1 MKFFAKS
8 LLNFDSVNKLNKE
21 LEEKNKELKKLTQRL
36 DYALKGSTDGLWDW
50 NIKTSEVYFSPQWKS
65 MLGFSEDEISGSLKE
80 WEDRIHPDDIK
91 NVYKDLQKHMDAK
104 SDRYVNEHRVLCKDG
119 SYKWILD
126 RGKIVEYDEDGK
138 PSRMT
143 GTHTDISKQK
153 KFAQELNNQ
162 NIKLE
167 ILTKEQNSLL
177 SLFDK
182 GDLTLFKWNNDAKW
196 SIEYVS
202 GNVSKL
208 MGYTKDEFL
217 YSNVVYSSCIHPDDL
232 SYVFEEV
239 QDAIKNNM
247 DFFKHNPYRVVT
259 KNGDIKWVLD
269 YTVTQKNKDGQITH
283 FIGYISDV
291 TEQKNTEDNF
301 RNYMVLASDAIHVL
315 NEKGDVVECSH
326 SFANMLG
333 YTYEE
338 ALRLNVKDWDN
349 NFKSDELEARIKQFM
364 SDPQTFDT
372 KQKRKDGVEIDVQ
385 INAKGIDI
393 NGKKYLYA
401 SARDISERKKH
412 EQEIIIAKEVAEEA
426 NRSKSEFLANMSHE
440 IRTPMTG
447 ILGFVE
453 HLSKAEH
460 NSERIKEF
468 EAIKNSG
475 ETLLHIIND
484 ILDFSKIES
493 GKMDIEFHPYNIQ
506 NLIDNTKA
514 IFDELVK
521 DKKIH
526 FEKNIDKN
534 LPECIIMDETRLKQ
548 IIFNLLSNAIKFTSQ
563 EGSVKLHIK
572 YLQEKNMMYFSVS
585 DTGIGVAKEN
595 VEKIFEAFGQ
605 EDTSTTR
612 RFGGTGL
619 GLSISHKLV
628 GMMGGELKVESK
640 LGKGSKFYFEL
651 PVTVCEK
658 QSQFEKDSSTNMS
671 KTQNFSGH
679 ILVVEDNK
687 TNQMLM
693 SMILDD
699 FGITYDIA
707 NDGVEAIKCY
717 QKNSYDIILMDEN
730 MPNMNGIEATRQIR
744 ILEMEKNLDSTPIIA
759 VTANAMTD
767 DRQRFIDAKMDDY
780 ISKPYTEKDIKTVLE
795 KYLI

>member
-338 ALRLNVKDWDN
+338 ALRLNVKDWDI
-349 NFKSDELEARIKQFM
+349 NFKNDELVARIKQFM

-453 HLSKAEH
+453 HLSKSEH